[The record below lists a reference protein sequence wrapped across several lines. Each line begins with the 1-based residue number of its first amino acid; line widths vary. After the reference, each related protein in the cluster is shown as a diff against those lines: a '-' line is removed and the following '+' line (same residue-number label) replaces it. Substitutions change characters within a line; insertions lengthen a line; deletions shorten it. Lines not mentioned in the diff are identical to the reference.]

1 MKPRLIVLALLAALG
16 SGCASIDKPR
26 QAGDIEP
33 LLAVHHGASDAQS
46 YYQLGRYYQGQR
58 RLAQA
63 EEAYLKAIAVDSRK
77 LDAYNALGRLY
88 AERGDFDRSAKT
100 FERATTLA
108 PGAAYLYN
116 NLGFAYYLRGR
127 LDDAYAAVRKA
138 LSLDSSLARG
148 WVNLEKI
155 AASRSDATLLA
166 AIKVRRFAALP
177 SELTAAVPRQPPT
190 VAPPAAD
197 PAGLAQLP
205 AAPSENVSPNTSPNA
220 LPTVTLVAAD
230 DPQRPNDAQEE
241 PTAGGKIVLVPAG
254 REAVAKG
261 GVISI
266 DNAAPASSTP
276 QPLPPPRRAARL
288 EVSNANGVSRFAT
301 HFSAKLRSDDI
312 PVARIT
318 NFGSSQLKQTIVE
331 YQPGYEDQARE
342 LIDRTQLTIRVIPA
356 IRSRPGSDIRIVL
369 GLDALKFGEP
379 PASSLAGSADQLPR
393 RRLAS

>member
-166 AIKVRRFAALP
+166 AIKARRFAALP

-190 VAPPAAD
+190 AAPPAAD

-205 AAPSENVSPNTSPNA
+205 SAPSEYVSPNA

-266 DNAAPASSTP
+266 DNTTPASSTL
-276 QPLPPPRRAARL
+276 QQLPPPRRAARL

>member
-46 YYQLGRYYQGQR
+46 YYRLGRYYQGQR
-58 RLAQA
+58 RLVQA
-63 EEAYLKAIAVDSRK
+63 EEAYLKAIAIDSRN

-88 AERGDFDRSAKT
+88 AERGDFDRSVKA
-100 FERATTLA
+100 FAQATTLA

-155 AASRSDATLLA
+155 AASRSDAALLA
-166 AIKVRRFAALP
+166 AIKARRVAALP
-177 SELTAAVPRQPPT
+177 SELTATASGEPPT
-190 VAPPAAD
+190 AAPPAAD
-197 PAGLAQLP
+197 PLNLAQLP
-205 AAPSENVSPNTSPNA
+205 GAPSENVSPNA
-220 LPTVTLVAAD
+220 LPTVTLLAAD
-230 DPQRPNDAQEE
+230 DQHQPNDAQEE
-241 PTAGGKIVLVPAG
+241 PVAGGKFVLVSAG
-254 REAVAKG
+254 REAVAKD

-276 QPLPPPRRAARL
+276 HEPPPPRRAARL
-288 EVSNANGVSRFAT
+288 EVSNANGVARFAT
-301 HFSAKLRSDDI
+301 RFSAKLRSDDI

-379 PASSLAGSADQLPR
+379 PVSSLADSADQLPR

>member
-108 PGAAYLYN
+108 PVAAYLYN

-166 AIKVRRFAALP
+166 AIKARRFAALP
-177 SELTAAVPRQPPT
+177 NELTAAASGKPPT
-190 VAPPAAD
+190 AAPPAAD
-197 PAGLAQLP
+197 PVNLAQLP
-205 AAPSENVSPNTSPNA
+205 SAPSEYVSPNA

-230 DPQRPNDAQEE
+230 DQPRPNDANEE
-241 PTAGGKIVLVPAG
+241 PIAGSKFVLVSAG
-254 REAVAKG
+254 REAVAKD

-276 QPLPPPRRAARL
+276 HEPPPPRRAARL

-356 IRSRPGSDIRIVL
+356 IRTRPGSDIRIVL

-379 PASSLAGSADQLPR
+379 TASSLAGSADQLPR

>member
-148 WVNLEKI
+148 WGNLEKI
-155 AASRSDATLLA
+155 AASRSDAALLA
-166 AIKVRRFAALP
+166 AIKARRFAALP
-177 SELTAAVPRQPPT
+177 SELTAAVPGKPPT
-190 VAPPAAD
+190 AAPPAAD

-205 AAPSENVSPNTSPNA
+205 ATPSENVSPNE
-220 LPTVTLVAAD
+220 LPTVTLLAAD
-230 DPQRPNDAQEE
+230 DQHQPNDAQEE
-241 PTAGGKIVLVPAG
+241 PVAGGKFVLVSAG
-254 REAVAKG
+254 REAVAKD

-276 QPLPPPRRAARL
+276 HEPPPPRRAARL
-288 EVSNANGVSRFAT
+288 EVSNANGVARFAT
-301 HFSAKLRSDDI
+301 RFSAKLRSDDI

-379 PASSLAGSADQLPR
+379 PVSSLADSADQLPR